1 MPVLKALS
9 RESSIF
15 LLTSIFNNSIHSSIA
30 VFHLEPQI
38 HEKWK
43 GRIAKWQPRKR
54 AARKR
59 AARKSS
65 SSLAQ
70 KQTGD
75 AKASP
80 SFIYAAP
87 LQNRLTVSLLRS
99 AFCACCKRLG
109 ATPAK
114 PLHSRGWPLLT
125 RRNVDYAPVPSDFF
139 STSNNVCCSA
149 PSPDKPSTRSSTLF
163 SNREL
168 SSILAVAFLR
178 CVPTVS

>member
-1 MPVLKALS
+1 MSSKRDAGPQALS

-65 SSLAQ
+65 SSLAR
-70 KQTGD
+70 KKTGD

-80 SFIYAAP
+80 FVYLCRSAPKPLDCFALAISLLHLLQAARRDSGQAAEFLKSNVAP
-87 LQNRLTVSLLRS
+87 LHPAGLLRDCDQS
-99 AFCACCKRLG
+99 
-109 ATPAK
+109 
-114 PLHSRGWPLLT
+114 S
-125 RRNVDYAPVPSDFF
+125 APVASG
-139 STSNNVCCSA
+139 SA
-149 PSPDKPSTRSSTLF
+149 RLRPCRF
-163 SNREL
+163 VH
-168 SSILAVAFLR
+168 AV
-178 CVPTVS
+178 

>member
-1 MPVLKALS
+1 MRSKRDPGPQALS

-70 KQTGD
+70 KDRGRE
-75 AKASP
+75 SVP
-80 SFIYAAP
+80 FVIFCRFAP
-87 LQNRLTVSLLRS
+87 HRLRVSLLRS
-99 AFCACCKRLG
+99 VFCTCCKRLG
-109 ATPAK
+109 ATPAE
-114 PLHSRGWPLLT
+114 PLSSRIWPLLT
-125 RRNVDYAPVPSDFF
+125 RSNVDYAPVPSDFF
-139 STSNNVCCSA
+139 STSNKVCCSA
-149 PSPDKPSTRSSTLF
+149 PSPAKPSTRSSTLF
-163 SNREL
+163 RSREL
-168 SSILAVAFLR
+168 SSSFAVAFLM
-178 CVPTVS
+178 